1 MSKKEKLD
9 CKEYENCEGNFKYRD
24 KPKKVHDR
32 LKCGNK
38 RFQAD
43 KLEHPNEGKKRRK
56 DTAKNGQKPFAIV
69 LSCADSRVVPELVFD
84 TGLGDLFVI
93 RVAGNIANV
102 SSIASIEYA
111 VAVLGCKYILVLGH
125 EACGAVKE
133 ANDVVKTGKPAPSD
147 NLNQLVG
154 HIIPAINNCNCKSS
168 TGKAPSTQ
176 DLINA
181 NAIHSAKELIRCS
194 TIINEAVT
202 NSGVKIHTGYYHLKS
217 GEVEFDKK
225 SKC

>member
-1 MSKKEKLD
+1 MSKKKKDD
-9 CKEYENCEGNFKYRD
+9 CKDYENCEGNFKYRD
-24 KPKKVHDR
+24 NPKKIQDR

-56 DTAKNGQKPFAIV
+56 DTDVNGQKPFAIV

-93 RVAGNIANV
+93 RVAGNIANT

-111 VAVLGCKYILVLGH
+111 VAALGCKYILVLGH
-125 EACGAVKE
+125 EKCGAVDAAMAK
-133 ANDVVKTGKPAPSD
+133 GPAPSD
-147 NLNQLVG
+147 NLSQLIG
-154 HIIPAINNCNCKSS
+154 HILPAVNACKCEKSS
-168 TGKAPSTQ
+168 SLKNVV
-176 DLINA
+176 IENA
-181 NAIHSAKELIRCS
+181 HHSAKELVRCS
-194 TIINEAVT
+194 SLIRDAVSK
-202 NSGVKIHTGYYHLKS
+202 SGVEIHTGYYHLAS

-225 SKC
+225 SKCQK